1 MINSPLKTHYTRFIF
16 KLGPTVP
23 LNVLWV
29 FSLDLKYVS
38 ILDCKK
44 TFLLKVFFC
53 LSYSPNFYTI
63 LGDLFLIR
71 GFIYFMYLF
80 LKLKSISPSFI
91 SETRLFLK
99 QGYFFLFFFQ
109 FILWTKISTS
119 SSSVQCCSHK
129 HKHVVYLF
137 KAFSRCYFFK
147 ILLILYVLIIF
158 QFYNIICFL
167 LDFYSALY
175 IMVLSR

>member
-1 MINSPLKTHYTRFIF
+1 MIRLMINSPLKTHYTRFIF

-38 ILDCKK
+38 ILDRKK

-80 LKLKSISPSFI
+80 LKQEFIFPISCFRNPYFF
-91 SETRLFLK
+91 ETRLF
-99 QGYFFLFFFQ
+99 FFSSYNLSCGRFFRPQ
-109 FILWTKISTS
+109 
-119 SSSVQCCSHK
+119 
-129 HKHVVYLF
+129 
-137 KAFSRCYFFK
+137 
-147 ILLILYVLIIF
+147 
-158 QFYNIICFL
+158 
-167 LDFYSALY
+167 
-175 IMVLSR
+175 VLSLLSN

>member
-38 ILDCKK
+38 ILDRKK

-71 GFIYFMYLF
+71 GFIYFYVF
-80 LKLKSISPSFI
+80 VFETKIHFPVFYFRNSSFF
-91 SETRLFLK
+91 ETRLFFFSSFNLSCGEFLYLK
-99 QGYFFLFFFQ
+99 
-109 FILWTKISTS
+109 FICAKTLTLPLS
-119 SSSVQCCSHK
+119 SSQGIK
-129 HKHVVYLF
+129 KGLGT
-137 KAFSRCYFFK
+137 
-147 ILLILYVLIIF
+147 
-158 QFYNIICFL
+158 
-167 LDFYSALY
+167 
-175 IMVLSR
+175 

>member
-38 ILDCKK
+38 ILDRKK

-91 SETRLFLK
+91 SETHLFLK
-99 QGYFFLFFFQ
+99 QGYFSFLLSIYLVVSFY
-109 FILWTKISTS
+109 TS
-119 SSSVQCCSHK
+119 S
-129 HKHVVYLF
+129 LF
-137 KAFSRCYFFK
+137 AQRHCHYQYQYQYHNYHYKA
-147 ILLILYVLIIF
+147 
-158 QFYNIICFL
+158 
-167 LDFYSALY
+167 
-175 IMVLSR
+175 

>member
-38 ILDCKK
+38 ILDRKK

-71 GFIYFMYLF
+71 GFIYFMYIF
-80 LKLKSISPSFI
+80 LKQKTIFPLSCFRKSHVF
-91 SETRLFLK
+91 ETRLP
-99 QGYFFLFFFQ
+99 
-109 FILWTKISTS
+109 
-119 SSSVQCCSHK
+119 
-129 HKHVVYLF
+129 
-137 KAFSRCYFFK
+137 FS
-147 ILLILYVLIIF
+147 
-158 QFYNIICFL
+158 FL
-167 LDFYSALY
+167 LSIYLVDDFFDFKFIGAMPLP
-175 IMVLSR
+175 LSLPLPLPLSSFQGKKRIGYLGTQSPNFSS